1 MALSSSLFNFQ
12 SSVILTMLCFFCL
25 FSLLLYGIRIYYEMK
40 RIEVSRN
47 IIIKVGSYVC
57 LKSLQMII
65 ILFISSFTFFF
76 RAVIEI
82 LFLFDFI
89 ELDFE
94 FVSFFFFN
102 CSTSSNGNMHLIGS
116 HLYASFSLLH
126 RSHH

>member
-1 MALSSSLFNFQ
+1 
-12 SSVILTMLCFFCL
+12 
-25 FSLLLYGIRIYYEMK
+25 MK

-47 IIIKVGSYVC
+47 IIIKVGSYVH

-94 FVSFFFFN
+94 FVSFFFFSR
-102 CSTSSNGNMHLIGS
+102 STSSNGNMHLIGS